1 MGLGDQAGLQA
12 VKLINE
18 QTLPEIKAIG
28 EALIDKLNALVVNL
42 ANGAVI
48 TITIAIPDENEHS
61 RPSHPTLPADG

>member
-18 QTLPEIKAIG
+18 QTLPELKAIG

-48 TITIAIPDENEHS
+48 TITIAIPE
-61 RPSHPTLPADG
+61 RK